1 MQSYPPVHSTESQ
14 LHTDFEGKKNLV
26 HSLIQD
32 ALDKIKID
40 RQEYQN
46 EVCRIH
52 VQILNNHL
60 LQVKVALDQK
70 YREPLKHTL
79 RTEAEALT
87 TAGYQVIQHSS
98 ESFYFLLHYST
109 PTY

>member
-1 MQSYPPVHSTESQ
+1 MSTYVAASLTATALQTDLDAKKSMVH
-14 LHTDFEGKKNLV
+14 D
-26 HSLIQD
+26 LIQR
-32 ALDKIKID
+32 ALLNIKVD
-40 RQEYQN
+40 RQDYEN

-60 LQVKVALDQK
+60 LQVKVSLVQK
-70 YREPLKHTL
+70 FREPLKHTL
-79 RTEAEALT
+79 HTEAEALT

-98 ESFYFLLHYST
+98 DSFYFLLHYST